1 MTIAILAGGA
11 ASRMGGAD
19 KASLPLNGR
28 RIIDR
33 QVETLRHVSDS
44 IIVVGGQPDRFRD
57 LGIRAVPDVYADCG
71 ALGGIYSALLAS
83 DRPWT
88 LVLACDMPFL
98 SLPLL
103 QRLTRVPAPG
113 VDMVMP
119 RTHEGPQPLCAV
131 YAARCADAVRRR
143 IEGGLLKA
151 ASLAE
156 DVRVEEIG
164 PEELA
169 TYDPDWLMFV
179 NVNTPH
185 DYERAKNVIDR
196 MPESDA
202 ATRNRITDAETRPSS
217 DCQRTP
223 DRT

>member
-57 LGIRAVPDVYADCG
+57 LGVRAVPDVYAGCG

-88 LVLACDMPFL
+88 LVLACPTSVMRSP
-98 SLPLL
+98 S
-103 QRLTRVPAPG
+103 TAMSAVPADHSG
-113 VDMVMP
+113 AGSG
-119 RTHEGPQPLCAV
+119 RGHG
-131 YAARCADAVRRR
+131 DAQ
-143 IEGGLLKA
+143 
-151 ASLAE
+151 
-156 DVRVEEIG
+156 
-164 PEELA
+164 
-169 TYDPDWLMFV
+169 DP
-179 NVNTPH
+179 
-185 DYERAKNVIDR
+185 
-196 MPESDA
+196 
-202 ATRNRITDAETRPSS
+202 
-217 DCQRTP
+217 
-223 DRT
+223 

>member
-57 LGIRAVPDVYADCG
+57 LGVRAVPDVYADCG

-119 RTHEGPQPLCAV
+119 RTHDGPQPLCAA

-143 IEGGLLKA
+143 IERGLLKA

-169 TYDPDWLMFV
+169 TYDPDGLMFV

-217 DCQRTP
+217 DCHRAP

>member
-1 MTIAILAGGA
+1 
-11 ASRMGGAD
+11 MGGAD

-57 LGIRAVPDVYADCG
+57 LGVRAVPDVYADCG

-119 RTHEGPQPLCAV
+119 RTHDGPQPLCAA

-143 IEGGLLKA
+143 IERGLLKA

-169 TYDPDWLMFV
+169 TYDPDGLMFV

-217 DCQRTP
+217 DCHRAP